1 MAKRSKPAKI
11 KRTSSMER
19 CVADAEDFLQARKV
33 KRITKTKTM
42 ARTIEE
48 GKNILHPKKA
58 TKPKKI
64 ASRPK
69 KSKIPSR
76 PSRPARPSLPAVPAA
91 PAVVPASTGSAIVRS
106 KSIDRS
112 IKPSKA
118 TIFKTSSRD
127 NLPLPAFGFI
137 DICFCVDATG
147 SMSSELAQVQSTIV
161 AIIKKIEN
169 KVRTEGVTLRF
180 AVVTYRDHPPQDH
193 TYVTQFKDF
202 TDANECV
209 AYVNKLNAS
218 GGGDEP
224 EAVHDGLIDSC
235 QKLNWVEMPGT
246 PMLRYIFHVADAPP
260 HGKEFLTGEAH

>member
-69 KSKIPSR
+69 KSKIPL
-76 PSRPARPSLPAVPAA
+76 RPAWPAVPSA
-91 PAVVPASTGSAIVRS
+91 PAVVPASTGSAIIRS

-147 SMSSELAQVQSTIV
+147 SMSGELAQVQSTIV

-209 AYVNKLNAS
+209 AYVNKLNAL